1 MLKFSRIASMMF
13 TVAFL
18 LILHPSCG
26 KSTADHSGGSVK
38 YASFRDVP
46 HVTEEEIKAVEALKE
61 GRGHFV
67 YAIAPSS
74 MCFTDANGELRGYS
88 ALFCEWL
95 TDLFDIPFKP
105 EMFGWNDFWSKIA
118 SHEIDFTGAL
128 TATEKRRK
136 HFFITTDIAV
146 SAVQHYRL
154 VNSEPLE
161 YIALSRPLRYVFI
174 ENSILLEQFV
184 PKLEPGTFEV
194 VLAKDIGSVHRM
206 LRNGRADAFFSE
218 KMFEMSFDVYG
229 DVVATDFSPPIYNHY
244 SLATQNPALKPVISI
259 VQKAIDDGALNYL
272 VDLLNR
278 GQKEYLK
285 HKLFVQFTEEEKN
298 FIKNSG
304 VISFIAET
312 NNYPISFFN
321 VRENS
326 WQGIALDSLREIEAI
341 TGLRFERYNN
351 EKADWP
357 ALLKMLEDGRAS
369 MITELI
375 RTKDRANDF
384 LWPKTAFIIDNSAMI
399 SKSNKHNVT
408 LNEILY
414 LRVGLLKDYAHTD
427 LFRKWFPNHNKSI
440 EYESGTKAFD
450 ALDRG
455 EIDLVLT
462 SSHEIL
468 TLTHYLERSNYKIN
482 YLFDS
487 PFASTF
493 GFNKNEVVLCSIID
507 KALRLVNT
515 DTISNQ
521 WMRKIYDYQAK
532 VAEKRRPLW
541 IGSFVLFAALVSVL
555 LFQSKLANKRME
567 ARVKE
572 RTQELEAQTSTLA
585 TLFDSIPDLIFTMDL
600 SLRFTNCNK
609 SALRHFNLPI
619 EDIIGKNEKEI
630 GFPDALV
637 EKYVEV
643 NHMVV
648 GERRTIVCEGPVPSF
663 DGTLPLFEIMKAP
676 LTMNDKVVGILII
689 TRNITERKALEE
701 DLALK
706 TTMLTA
712 LFDSVPDIIYA
723 KDTNMLY
730 THINKSMLN
739 FLGVSGSDI
748 IGKTVT
754 DIFGASSAEI
764 QRYIDEDQKI
774 IKDKKIIVV
783 EETLVSQA
791 DGGKSLIVETIK
803 APMVHNGE
811 ILGIIGMSRDITE
824 RKTIESDLA
833 AQTAM
838 LNTLFDSVPDYIF
851 TKSLDMRFTRC
862 NMSTLRHFNL
872 SMEDFIGKNEI
883 ELGLSEELA
892 AKYNEVDRQV
902 ISEGRLIAHEERI
915 PRFDGS
921 FPLFETVKTPLV
933 INGETV
939 GILGISRDVSKRK
952 ALEEELAL
960 QTAMLNTLLNSI
972 PDLIFIKNRDSSFMH
987 CNKSML
993 EHFNVTLEEIKG
1005 KNVMEIGLPVE
1016 VGEIYHEA
1024 DRKALSENRIIGYEE
1039 YIPGADGTTPLYEM
1053 VKLPLIISGEVV
1065 GVLGIARDI
1074 TKRKALEE
1082 DLASKNNMLTT
1093 LFDSIPDLIFIIDL
1107 NLRFTHCNKS
1117 VLRQF
1122 NLPIEDIIGKNEKEI
1137 GFTDALVEEYI
1148 EDNRTVIAERRL
1160 IAREGPIPRFD
1171 GTHPIFEIIKVP
1183 LIMDG
1188 EISGILGIARDITR
1202 RKEMKGRLEA
1212 QNALM
1217 NAVLTNYRGVI
1228 WSVDI
1233 NGIITT
1239 FNGQYL
1245 KNMGFTPSFM
1255 EGKNIELA
1263 RKKDNHLDFIVNIEK
1278 TISEGSQDWISEIDG
1293 GVFHSFTTPLR
1304 DGNGNIV
1311 GVAGSTNDE
1320 TRVFILQRELESA
1333 LESAKAASHAKSHF
1347 LANMSH
1353 EIRTPMNSIVGF
1365 SELALDGNNP
1375 PKTRDYLYKI
1385 LENSKWLLQIIN
1397 DILDISKIESGKIIL
1412 ERIPFDLH
1420 ELFIAC
1426 RAAVSPLSME
1436 KGVRL
1441 HFYAEPSIER
1451 KLLGDPTRLRQVI
1464 LNLLTNAVKFT
1475 HHGIVKLS
1483 AIVKDISGN
1492 EIGLIFEVRDSGI
1505 GMTPE
1510 QLDRI
1515 FEPFVQADSST
1526 TRKYG
1531 GTGLGLPITKNIVE
1545 LMGGTLRVESTPKV
1559 GSIFSFEISFPMV
1572 DPQDDSTVEE
1582 IVFDETERPL
1592 FKGEALLCEDN
1603 KMNQDVIREHLERVG
1618 ITSVVA
1624 ENGMEGVDIVK
1635 ERMERGEKPFDIIF
1649 MDIHMPVM
1657 DGLEAAPKIASLGTG
1672 APIVAITANIM
1683 THDTKLYRSHNMFD
1697 CVGKP
1702 FTSQELWR
1710 CLMKY
1715 MTPISYKK
1723 VTKTESEHANDA
1735 LHEKLL
1741 SDFVKGHRNTYREI
1755 RKAIDD
1761 GDTKLAHRLAHT
1773 LKGAAG
1779 MVGRTDLQKLAANVE
1794 QALSD
1799 IKIDT
1804 AERYMDSLRQA
1815 HFEAINELDPLLNER
1830 YVRKP
1835 SHKPM
1840 GAADALALL
1849 EKLEPMLQTNNL
1861 ECLEMIKE
1869 LYAIEGSDLLIEQMD
1884 DFDFQGA
1891 IRTLEELK
1899 RDLEAQL

>member
-1 MLKFSRIASMMF
+1 MKYN
-13 TVAFL
+13 
-18 LILHPSCG
+18 
-26 KSTADHSGGSVK
+26 

-61 GRGHFV
+61 GRDHFV

-74 MCFTDANGELRGYS
+74 MCFIDANGELRGYS

-105 EMFGWNDFWSKIA
+105 EMFSWNDFWSKIA
-118 SHEIDFTGAL
+118 SHEIDFTGAM
-128 TATEKRRK
+128 TASEKRRK
-136 HFFITTDIAV
+136 QFFITTDIAV

-206 LRNGRADAFFSE
+206 LRNGRADVFFSE

-229 DVVATDFSPPIYNHY
+229 DVVATDFSPLIYNHY

-259 VQKAIDDGALNYL
+259 VQKAIDGGALNYL

-285 HKLFVQFTEEEKN
+285 HKLFAQLTKEEKN

-312 NNYPISFFN
+312 SNYPISFFN
-321 VRENS
+321 KHESS
-326 WQGIALDSLREIEAI
+326 WQGIALDALREIEAI
-341 TGLRFERYNN
+341 TGLRFERYND

-375 RTKDRANDF
+375 RTKDRADDF

-427 LFRKWFPNHNKSI
+427 LFRKWFPNHNKNI

-487 PFASTF
+487 PFPSTF

-555 LFQSKLANKRME
+555 LLQSKLANKRME

-803 APMVHNGE
+803 APMVSNGE
-811 ILGIIGMSRDITE
+811 IL
-824 RKTIESDLA
+824 
-833 AQTAM
+833 
-838 LNTLFDSVPDYIF
+838 
-851 TKSLDMRFTRC
+851 
-862 NMSTLRHFNL
+862 
-872 SMEDFIGKNEI
+872 
-883 ELGLSEELA
+883 
-892 AKYNEVDRQV
+892 
-902 ISEGRLIAHEERI
+902 
-915 PRFDGS
+915 
-921 FPLFETVKTPLV
+921 
-933 INGETV
+933 
-939 GILGISRDVSKRK
+939 
-952 ALEEELAL
+952 
-960 QTAMLNTLLNSI
+960 
-972 PDLIFIKNRDSSFMH
+972 
-987 CNKSML
+987 
-993 EHFNVTLEEIKG
+993 
-1005 KNVMEIGLPVE
+1005 
-1016 VGEIYHEA
+1016 
-1024 DRKALSENRIIGYEE
+1024 
-1039 YIPGADGTTPLYEM
+1039 
-1053 VKLPLIISGEVV
+1053 
-1065 GVLGIARDI
+1065 
-1074 TKRKALEE
+1074 
-1082 DLASKNNMLTT
+1082 
-1093 LFDSIPDLIFIIDL
+1093 
-1107 NLRFTHCNKS
+1107 
-1117 VLRQF
+1117 
-1122 NLPIEDIIGKNEKEI
+1122 
-1137 GFTDALVEEYI
+1137 
-1148 EDNRTVIAERRL
+1148 
-1160 IAREGPIPRFD
+1160 
-1171 GTHPIFEIIKVP
+1171 
-1183 LIMDG
+1183 
-1188 EISGILGIARDITR
+1188 
-1202 RKEMKGRLEA
+1202 
-1212 QNALM
+1212 
-1217 NAVLTNYRGVI
+1217 
-1228 WSVDI
+1228 
-1233 NGIITT
+1233 
-1239 FNGQYL
+1239 
-1245 KNMGFTPSFM
+1245 
-1255 EGKNIELA
+1255 
-1263 RKKDNHLDFIVNIEK
+1263 
-1278 TISEGSQDWISEIDG
+1278 
-1293 GVFHSFTTPLR
+1293 
-1304 DGNGNIV
+1304 
-1311 GVAGSTNDE
+1311 
-1320 TRVFILQRELESA
+1320 
-1333 LESAKAASHAKSHF
+1333 
-1347 LANMSH
+1347 
-1353 EIRTPMNSIVGF
+1353 
-1365 SELALDGNNP
+1365 
-1375 PKTRDYLYKI
+1375 
-1385 LENSKWLLQIIN
+1385 
-1397 DILDISKIESGKIIL
+1397 
-1412 ERIPFDLH
+1412 
-1420 ELFIAC
+1420 
-1426 RAAVSPLSME
+1426 
-1436 KGVRL
+1436 
-1441 HFYAEPSIER
+1441 
-1451 KLLGDPTRLRQVI
+1451 
-1464 LNLLTNAVKFT
+1464 
-1475 HHGIVKLS
+1475 
-1483 AIVKDISGN
+1483 
-1492 EIGLIFEVRDSGI
+1492 
-1505 GMTPE
+1505 
-1510 QLDRI
+1510 
-1515 FEPFVQADSST
+1515 
-1526 TRKYG
+1526 
-1531 GTGLGLPITKNIVE
+1531 
-1545 LMGGTLRVESTPKV
+1545 
-1559 GSIFSFEISFPMV
+1559 
-1572 DPQDDSTVEE
+1572 
-1582 IVFDETERPL
+1582 
-1592 FKGEALLCEDN
+1592 
-1603 KMNQDVIREHLERVG
+1603 
-1618 ITSVVA
+1618 
-1624 ENGMEGVDIVK
+1624 
-1635 ERMERGEKPFDIIF
+1635 
-1649 MDIHMPVM
+1649 
-1657 DGLEAAPKIASLGTG
+1657 
-1672 APIVAITANIM
+1672 
-1683 THDTKLYRSHNMFD
+1683 
-1697 CVGKP
+1697 
-1702 FTSQELWR
+1702 
-1710 CLMKY
+1710 
-1715 MTPISYKK
+1715 
-1723 VTKTESEHANDA
+1723 
-1735 LHEKLL
+1735 
-1741 SDFVKGHRNTYREI
+1741 
-1755 RKAIDD
+1755 
-1761 GDTKLAHRLAHT
+1761 
-1773 LKGAAG
+1773 
-1779 MVGRTDLQKLAANVE
+1779 
-1794 QALSD
+1794 
-1799 IKIDT
+1799 
-1804 AERYMDSLRQA
+1804 
-1815 HFEAINELDPLLNER
+1815 
-1830 YVRKP
+1830 
-1835 SHKPM
+1835 
-1840 GAADALALL
+1840 
-1849 EKLEPMLQTNNL
+1849 
-1861 ECLEMIKE
+1861 
-1869 LYAIEGSDLLIEQMD
+1869 
-1884 DFDFQGA
+1884 
-1891 IRTLEELK
+1891 
-1899 RDLEAQL
+1899 